1 MNLLMLLKPHF
12 YISRGTTINGSISSD
27 DSASID
33 GTING
38 DVTSHAQVTIEKNGI
53 INGDVLAKNVVV
65 KGKIKGNIYC
75 NGRVLMS
82 KNGEVHGH
90 IYAGEATIDKE
101 SLLKGG
107 MAQLHAKEADEIT
120 EQKEAA
126 VEATAAVL
134 ANKPVVD
141 ETPQSWF

>member
-1 MNLLMLLKPHF
+1 MNFLMLLKPHF
-12 YISRGTTINGSISSD
+12 YISKGTTVNGSISSD
-27 DSASID
+27 NSASID

-38 DVTSHAQVTIEKNGI
+38 NVTSHAQVIIEKNGI

-75 NGRVLMS
+75 NGKVLMS

-107 MAQLHAKEADEIT
+107 MAQLHAKEGNEIT

-126 VEATAAVL
+126 VEATAAAL
-134 ANKPVVD
+134 ANKPVAD